1 MNRRRLLAAT
11 ALAFPLS
18 GCVGRSLDEV
28 RTTTETVDED
38 VPQQK
43 GGEETVEV
51 QAEAFSPGRIEV
63 NVEGTVHWE
72 NTSDSAHQ
80 IESTTYTEDAE
91 NWSFSKEVPSGE
103 TVSKTFDKRGVYQY
117 YDLNAGQ
124 YAMCGVV
131 LVGGAKS
138 DWEAPCIGQS

>member
-28 RTTTETVDED
+28 GTTTETVDED

-51 QAEAFSPGRIEV
+51 Q
-63 NVEGTVHWE
+63 VEGTVHWE

-91 NWSFSKEVPSGE
+91 DWSFSEEVPSGE

-131 LVGGAKS
+131 LVGGVKS